1 MNDGTSFLGEGWR
14 RLAGRSLWASAVKS
28 LAVVAGVVAALL
40 RFLIGRDW
48 PIGAVV
54 AVCAAAAMLVVAAVV
69 AYDVA
74 RLRTTR
80 WRLTPERLEL
90 RSGITVR
97 QHRSIPLD
105 RVRSVNLRADPVA
118 RVFGLTVV
126 KVGTGEHAAE
136 GTELVLDP
144 LSRHEAESLRRTLL
158 RQDERP
164 ASGDGPLAE
173 LRWSWI
179 RYAPLSL
186 WSFTGAALV
195 LGALYKALDWFGA
208 KRFATEAADGLW
220 DWVTA
225 RPLVAVPL
233 ILAANLAVGV
243 LGAVLLFA
251 ESWGRYR
258 LEREPGRLRLH
269 RGLLTTRSLTLEERR
284 LRGVEISEPLLLRLG
299 GGARVMTIAT
309 GLGKADEHETED
321 AAALAPPLPRA
332 LAWSLATKIAAL
344 PTAPPPAA
352 PRADAALATPPPSPL
367 RADAFGRTGMS
378 AATGPAGRAPR
389 HAAPADAPWPATRAS
404 GPGTPGRHGTTGR
417 DASAGAAAERR
428 GAGAGGLWTD
438 GLETGGL
445 ETGALETAGLETGG
459 LETGGL
465 GMGALVPHPA
475 AARRRRIVR
484 ALVTVAVLAAAA
496 GLASWLLPWQWS
508 RAAVWAIPALALPFG
523 MWLAVESA
531 RSLGHALGRRYLV
544 VRRGAVVRSTI
555 ALDRGGVSG
564 WTITESYLQRRAGLL
579 TVSAATAAGKGHYD
593 VVDVDRGDGLELA
606 ARAVPGLLE
615 PFLVR
620 ERK

>member
-1 MNDGTSFLGEGWR
+1 MNDLRTRDAGASFLEEGWR
-14 RLAGRSLWASAVKS
+14 GLAGRSLWASAVKS
-28 LAVVAGVVAALL
+28 LAIVVGVVAGLL
-40 RFLIGRDW
+40 RFLTDRDW
-48 PIGAVV
+48 PIGGIV
-54 AVCAAAAMLVVAAVV
+54 AVCAAAALLIVAAVV
-69 AYDVA
+69 AYDVT

-105 RVRSVNLRADPVA
+105 RVRSVNLRADPVS

-144 LSRHEAESLRRTLL
+144 LTRHEAESLRRTLL

-164 ASGDGPLAE
+164 ASGDGPLVE

-186 WSFTGAALV
+186 WSFTGAALL
-195 LGALYKALDWFGA
+195 LGALYKALDSFGG
-208 KRFATEAADGLW
+208 KRLATEAAGGLW

-233 ILAANLAVGV
+233 ILAVNLAVGV

-299 GGARVMTIAT
+299 GGARVKTIAT

-321 AAALAPPLPRA
+321 AAALTPPLPRA
-332 LAWSLATKIAAL
+332 LAWTLATRIAD
-344 PTAPPPAA
+344 TPAA
-352 PRADAALATPPPSPL
+352 PPMPATSPTMGASHHGTVPGRHRAAGGDVSADAA
-367 RADAFGRTGMS
+367 
-378 AATGPAGRAPR
+378 AG
-389 HAAPADAPWPATRAS
+389 
-404 GPGTPGRHGTTGR
+404 
-417 DASAGAAAERR
+417 RR
-428 GAGAGGLWTD
+428 GADGPGAGGL
-438 GLETGGL
+438 GM
-445 ETGALETAGLETGG
+445 
-459 LETGGL
+459 GGL
-465 GMGALVPHPA
+465 GMGALVPHPV

-484 ALVTVAVLAAAA
+484 ALVTVAVLAAGA

-508 RAAVWAIPALALPFG
+508 RATVWAIPALALPFG
-523 MWLAVESA
+523 MWMAVESA
-531 RSLGHALGRRYLV
+531 RSLGHALGRRHLV
-544 VRRGAVVRSTI
+544 TRQGAVVRSTI
-555 ALDRGGVSG
+555 ALDRRGVSG
-564 WTITESYLQRRAGLL
+564 WTITESYFQRRNGLL

-620 ERK
+620 ERVQERVREKK

>member
-1 MNDGTSFLGEGWR
+1 MNDDAGASFLEEGWR

-28 LAVVAGVVAALL
+28 LAIVAGVVAGLL
-40 RFLIGRDW
+40 RFLTGLDW
-48 PIGAVV
+48 PIGGIV
-54 AVCAAAAMLVVAAVV
+54 AVCAAAAALVVSAVV

-80 WRLTPERLEL
+80 WRLTRERLEL
-90 RSGITVR
+90 RSGITLR
-97 QHRSIPLD
+97 RHRSIPLD

-144 LSRHEAESLRRTLL
+144 LTRHEAESLRRTLL

-164 ASGDGPLAE
+164 ADGDGPLAE

-195 LGALYKALDWFGA
+195 LGALYKGLDSFGA
-208 KRFATEAADGLW
+208 KRLATEAADGLW

-233 ILAANLAVGV
+233 ILAVNLAVGA

-299 GGARVMTIAT
+299 GGARVKTIAT

-321 AAALAPPLPRA
+321 AAALTPPLPRA
-332 LAWSLATKIAAL
+332 LAWSLATKIAN
-344 PTAPPPAA
+344 
-352 PRADAALATPPPSPL
+352 TP
-367 RADAFGRTGMS
+367 
-378 AATGPAGRAPR
+378 
-389 HAAPADAPWPATRAS
+389 APADAPWP
-404 GPGTPGRHGTTGR
+404 
-417 DASAGAAAERR
+417 
-428 GAGAGGLWTD
+428 
-438 GLETGGL
+438 
-445 ETGALETAGLETGG
+445 TA
-459 LETGGL
+459 GGL

-508 RAAVWAIPALALPFG
+508 RAAVWAVPTLALPFG

-531 RSLGHALGRRYLV
+531 RSLGHALGRRHLV
-544 VRRGAVVRSTI
+544 TRQGAVVRSTI
-555 ALDRGGVSG
+555 ALDRRGVSG
-564 WTITESYLQRRAGLL
+564 WTITESYFQRRGGLL

-620 ERK
+620 EKK

>member
-1 MNDGTSFLGEGWR
+1 MSFSEEGWR
-14 RLAGRSLWASAVKS
+14 GLAGRSLWASAVKS
-28 LAVVAGVVAALL
+28 LAIVVGVVAGLL
-40 RFLIGRDW
+40 RFLVGRDW
-48 PIGAVV
+48 PIGGIV
-54 AVCAAAAMLVVAAVV
+54 AVCAAAAVLIVAAVV
-69 AYDVA
+69 AYDVV

-105 RVRSVNLRADPVA
+105 RVRSVNLRADPVS

-144 LSRHEAESLRRTLL
+144 LTGHEAESLRRTLL
-158 RQDERP
+158 RQEERP

-195 LGALYKALDWFGA
+195 LGALYKALDSFGA
-208 KRFATEAADGLW
+208 KRLATEAADGVW
-220 DWVTA
+220 GWVTA

-233 ILAANLAVGV
+233 ILAVNVAVGV

-299 GGARVMTIAT
+299 GGARVKTIAT

-321 AAALAPPLPRA
+321 VAALTPPLPRA
-332 LAWSLATKIAAL
+332 LAWSLATKIANSPAL
-344 PTAPPPAA
+344 PATATPQTDGLAATPAAPPAA
-352 PRADAALATPPPSPL
+352 VPQGDALGRVGVPSTTGPT
-367 RADAFGRTGMS
+367 GRTPG
-378 AATGPAGRAPR
+378 
-389 HAAPADAPWPATRAS
+389 HAAPSDAPWPTAGAS
-404 GPGTPGRHGTTGR
+404 HHGTVPGRHRATGGDER
-417 DASAGAAAERR
+417 AVAAAGRH
-428 GAGAGGLWTD
+428 GADGPGVDRQGADRQGADRQGADGQGADAGGLVP
-438 GLETGGL
+438 
-445 ETGALETAGLETGG
+445 
-459 LETGGL
+459 
-465 GMGALVPHPA
+465 GALVPHPV
-475 AARRRRIVR
+475 AARRRRVVR
-484 ALVTVAVLAAAA
+484 ALVTVAVLAAGA

-508 RAAVWAIPALALPFG
+508 RVAVWAIPALALPFG
-523 MWLAVESA
+523 MWMAVESA
-531 RSLGHALGRRYLV
+531 RSLGHALGRRHLV
-544 VRRGAVVRSTI
+544 TRQGAVVRSTI
-555 ALDRGGVSG
+555 ALDRRGVSG
-564 WTITESYLQRRAGLL
+564 WTITESYFQRRDGLL

-620 ERK
+620 EKVREKK

>member
-1 MNDGTSFLGEGWR
+1 MNDDPFLEEGWR
-14 RLAGRSLWASAVKS
+14 RLAGRSLLASAVKS
-28 LAVVAGVVAALL
+28 LAIVAGVVAGLL
-40 RFLIGRDW
+40 RFLTSRDW
-48 PIGAVV
+48 PIGGIA
-54 AVCAAAAMLVVAAVV
+54 AVCAAAATLVVSAVV

-80 WRLTPERLEL
+80 WRLTRERLEL
-90 RSGITVR
+90 RSGVTLR
-97 QHRSIPLD
+97 RHRSIPLD

-144 LSRHEAESLRRTLL
+144 LTRHEAESLRRTLL

-164 ASGDGPLAE
+164 ASGEGPLAE

-195 LGALYKALDWFGA
+195 LGVLYKALNSFGA
-208 KRFATEAADGLW
+208 KRLVTEAADGLW

-233 ILAANLAVGV
+233 ILAVNLAVGV

-299 GGARVMTIAT
+299 GGARVKTIAT

-321 AAALAPPLPRA
+321 AAALTPPLPRA
-332 LAWSLATKIAAL
+332 LAWSLATKIANI
-344 PTAPPPAA
+344 P
-352 PRADAALATPPPSPL
+352 ATPPTPI
-367 RADAFGRTGMS
+367 
-378 AATGPAGRAPR
+378 APR
-389 HAAPADAPWPATRAS
+389 TDALGHAAPMDSPWPPAGVT
-404 GPGTPGRHGTTGR
+404 GHGTGRHRATER
-417 DASAGAAAERR
+417 DAGEAAEPEASAGA
-428 GAGAGGLWTD
+428 
-438 GLETGGL
+438 
-445 ETGALETAGLETGG
+445 
-459 LETGGL
+459 L

-484 ALVTVAVLAAAA
+484 ALVTVAVLALAA

-508 RAAVWAIPALALPFG
+508 RAAVWAIPAPALPFG

-531 RSLGHALGRRYLV
+531 RSLGHALGRRHLV
-544 VRRGAVVRSTI
+544 TRQGAVVRRTI
-555 ALDRGGVSG
+555 ALDRRGVSG
-564 WTITESYLQRRAGLL
+564 WTITESYFQRRSGLL

-620 ERK
+620 EKK

>member
-1 MNDGTSFLGEGWR
+1 MNDDAGATFLEEGWR

-28 LAVVAGVVAALL
+28 LAIVAGVVAGLL
-40 RFLIGRDW
+40 RFLVSRDW
-48 PIGAVV
+48 PLGGIA
-54 AVCAAAAMLVVAAVV
+54 AVCAAAATLVVSAVV

-80 WRLTPERLEL
+80 WRLTRERLEL
-90 RSGITVR
+90 RSGITLR
-97 QHRSIPLD
+97 RHRAIPLD

-144 LSRHEAESLRRTLL
+144 LTRHEAESLRRSLL
-158 RQDERP
+158 HQDERP
-164 ASGDGPLAE
+164 ASGEGPLAE

-195 LGALYKALDWFGA
+195 LGALYKALNSFGA
-208 KRFATEAADGLW
+208 KRLVTEAADGLW

-233 ILAANLAVGV
+233 ILAVNLAVGV

-299 GGARVMTIAT
+299 GGARVKTIAT

-321 AAALAPPLPRA
+321 AAALTPPLPRA
-332 LAWSLATKIAAL
+332 LAWPLATKIAN
-344 PTAPPPAA
+344 TPAA
-352 PRADAALATPPPSPL
+352 PPTPI
-367 RADAFGRTGMS
+367 
-378 AATGPAGRAPR
+378 APR
-389 HAAPADAPWPATRAS
+389 TDALGHAAPMDSPWPPAGVT
-404 GPGTPGRHGTTGR
+404 GHGTGRHRATER
-417 DASAGAAAERR
+417 DAGDAAGP
-428 GAGAGGLWTD
+428 
-438 GLETGGL
+438 
-445 ETGALETAGLETGG
+445 ETGAD
-459 LETGGL
+459 GL

-484 ALVTVAVLAAAA
+484 ALVTVAVLALAA

-508 RAAVWAIPALALPFG
+508 RAAVWAVPALALPFG

-531 RSLGHALGRRYLV
+531 RSLGHALGRRHLV
-544 VRRGAVVRSTI
+544 TRQGAVVRRTI
-555 ALDRGGVSG
+555 ALDRRGVSG
-564 WTITESYLQRRAGLL
+564 WTITESYFQRRGGLL

-620 ERK
+620 EKK

>member
-1 MNDGTSFLGEGWR
+1 MNHDAGTSFLEEGWR

-28 LAVVAGVVAALL
+28 LAIVAGVVAGLL
-40 RFLIGRDW
+40 RFLTGQDW
-48 PIGAVV
+48 PIGAIV

-144 LSRHEAESLRRTLL
+144 LGKREAESLRRTLL

-195 LGALYKALDWFGA
+195 LGTLYKALDSFGA
-208 KRFATEAADGLW
+208 ERFATEVADGLW

-233 ILAANLAVGV
+233 ILAVNLAVGV

-299 GGARVMTIAT
+299 GGARVKTIAT

-321 AAALAPPLPRA
+321 AAALTPPLPRA
-332 LAWSLATKIAAL
+332 LAWSLATKIANTPA
-344 PTAPPPAA
+344 APPP
-352 PRADAALATPPPSPL
+352 PATPRSDVPQT
-367 RADAFGRTGMS
+367 DARWTDARWS
-378 AATGPAGRAPR
+378 A
-389 HAAPADAPWPATRAS
+389 
-404 GPGTPGRHGTTGR
+404 
-417 DASAGAAAERR
+417 
-428 GAGAGGLWTD
+428 AGAGGHGTVPGRHRAGGRD
-438 GLETGGL
+438 GGEAAGPDAGAGGP
-445 ETGALETAGLETGG
+445 
-459 LETGGL
+459 

-496 GLASWLLPWQWS
+496 GLASWSLPWQWS

-531 RSLGHALGRRYLV
+531 GSLGHVLGRRHLV
-544 VRRGAVVRSTI
+544 TRQGAVVRRTI
-555 ALDRGGVSG
+555 ALDRRGVSG
-564 WTITESYLQRRAGLL
+564 WTITESYFQRRDGLL

-620 ERK
+620 EKK

>member
-1 MNDGTSFLGEGWR
+1 MNDHAGAISPEGGWR

-28 LAVVAGVVAALL
+28 LAIVAGVVAALL
-40 RFLIGRDW
+40 RFLTGRDW
-48 PIGAVV
+48 PIGGVV
-54 AVCAAAAMLVVAAVV
+54 ALCAAAAVLVVAAVV

-90 RSGITVR
+90 RSGLTVR

-144 LSRHEAESLRRTLL
+144 LTRHEAESLRRTLL

-164 ASGDGPLAE
+164 ASGEGPLAR

-195 LGALYKALDWFGA
+195 LGALYKALDSFGA
-208 KRFATEAADGLW
+208 KGLVTEAADGLW

-233 ILAANLAVGV
+233 LLAANLAVGV
-243 LGAVLLFA
+243 LGSVLLFA

-299 GGARVMTIAT
+299 GGARLRTIAT

-321 AAALAPPLPRA
+321 AAALTPPLPRA
-332 LAWSLATKIAAL
+332 LAWSLATEIATL
-344 PTAPPPAA
+344 PTAPPPSA
-352 PRADAALATPPPSPL
+352 PQ
-367 RADAFGRTGMS
+367 
-378 AATGPAGRAPR
+378 AG
-389 HAAPADAPWPATRAS
+389 AS
-404 GPGTPGRHGTTGR
+404 GHGTPGTGR
-417 DASAGAAAERR
+417 AASADAR
-428 GAGAGGLWTD
+428 
-438 GLETGGL
+438 
-445 ETGALETAGLETGG
+445 
-459 LETGGL
+459 GL
-465 GMGALVPHPA
+465 GMGSLVPHPA

-508 RAAVWAIPALALPFG
+508 RAAVWAVPALALPFG

-531 RSLGHALGRRYLV
+531 RSLGHALGRRHLLT
-544 VRRGAVVRSTI
+544 RQGAVVRRTI
-555 ALDRGGVSG
+555 ALDRRGVSG
-564 WTITESYLQRRAGLL
+564 WTITESYFQRRDGLL
-579 TVSAATAAGKGHYD
+579 TVSAATAAGKGRYD

-620 ERK
+620 EKK

>member
-1 MNDGTSFLGEGWR
+1 MNGLPARSGGLEAPLPHDAGGRHRVGGADSGDAWR

-28 LAVVAGVVAALL
+28 LPIAAGVVFGLA
-40 RFLIGRDW
+40 RFATGDGW
-48 PIGAVV
+48 PIGVVV
-54 AVCAAAAMLVVAAVV
+54 AVCAAAATLVVAAVL

-105 RVRSVNLRADPVA
+105 RVRSVNLRADPVS

-144 LSRHEAESLRRTLL
+144 LTRHEAESLRRTLL
-158 RQDERP
+158 RQDGRP
-164 ASGDGPLAE
+164 TPGDGPLVE
-173 LRWSWI
+173 LSWSWI
-179 RYAPLSL
+179 RYAPLSV
-186 WSFTGAALV
+186 WSITGAAVV

-208 KRFATEAADGLW
+208 KRFAKEAATGLW

-233 ILAANLAVGV
+233 ILAVNLAVGV
-243 LGAVLLFA
+243 LGAALLFA

-299 GGARVMTIAT
+299 GGARVKTIAT

-321 AAALAPPLPRA
+321 AAALTPPLPRA
-332 LAWSLATKIAAL
+332 LAWDLAAKI
-344 PTAPPPAA
+344 TAPARPEPGTA
-352 PRADAALATPPPSPL
+352 
-367 RADAFGRTGMS
+367 
-378 AATGPAGRAPR
+378 
-389 HAAPADAPWPATRAS
+389 
-404 GPGTPGRHGTTGR
+404 GPGVSTAGLG
-417 DASAGAAAERR
+417 AGAAGPGMGAAGP
-428 GAGAGGLWTD
+428 GAGAAGPGM
-438 GLETGGL
+438 
-445 ETGALETAGLETGG
+445 GAAE
-459 LETGGL
+459 L
-465 GMGALVPHPA
+465 GMGGLVPHPV
-475 AARRRRIVR
+475 AARRKRIVR
-484 ALVTVAVLAAAA
+484 ALVTVAVLAACA
-496 GLASWLLPWQWS
+496 GLASWLLPWEWS
-508 RAAVWAIPALALPFG
+508 RTAVWAIPVVALPFG
-523 MWLAVESA
+523 MWAAVVSA
-531 RSLGHALGRRYLV
+531 GNLGHALGRRHLV
-544 VRRGAVVRSTI
+544 TRQGAVVRSTI
-555 ALDRGGVSG
+555 ALDRRGVSG
-564 WTITESYLQRRAGLL
+564 WTITESYFQRRNGLL

-620 ERK
+620 EKK

>member
-1 MNDGTSFLGEGWR
+1 MNDDPLLEEGWR
-14 RLAGRSLWASAVKS
+14 RLAGRSLLASAVKS
-28 LAVVAGVVAALL
+28 LAIVAGVVAGLL
-40 RFLIGRDW
+40 RFLTSRDW
-48 PIGAVV
+48 PIGGIA
-54 AVCAAAAMLVVAAVV
+54 AVCAAAATLVVSAVV

-80 WRLTPERLEL
+80 WRLTRERLEL
-90 RSGITVR
+90 RSGITLR
-97 QHRSIPLD
+97 RHRSIPLD

-144 LSRHEAESLRRTLL
+144 LARHEAESLRRTLL

-164 ASGDGPLAE
+164 AAGDGPLAE

-195 LGALYKALDWFGA
+195 LGALYKALNSFGA
-208 KRFATEAADGLW
+208 KRLVTEAADGLW

-233 ILAANLAVGV
+233 ILAVNLAVGV

-258 LEREPGRLRLH
+258 LEREPGRLRLR

-299 GGARVMTIAT
+299 GGARVKTIAT

-321 AAALAPPLPRA
+321 TAALTPPLPRA
-332 LAWSLATKIAAL
+332 LAWSLAAKIAN
-344 PTAPPPAA
+344 TPAA
-352 PRADAALATPPPSPL
+352 PPTPVTPRTDALGLP
-367 RADAFGRTGMS
+367 GHG
-378 AATGPAGRAPR
+378 AA
-389 HAAPADAPWPATRAS
+389 
-404 GPGTPGRHGTTGR
+404 PGRHRATER
-417 DASAGAAAERR
+417 DAGEAAGPDAAA
-428 GAGAGGLWTD
+428 GGP
-438 GLETGGL
+438 
-445 ETGALETAGLETGG
+445 A
-459 LETGGL
+459 
-465 GMGALVPHPA
+465 MGTLVPHPA
-475 AARRRRIVR
+475 AAGRRRIVR

-531 RSLGHALGRRYLV
+531 RSLGHALGRRHLLT
-544 VRRGAVVRSTI
+544 RQGAVVRRTI
-555 ALDRGGVSG
+555 ALDRRGVSG
-564 WTITESYLQRRAGLL
+564 WTITESYFQRRSGLL

-593 VVDVDRGDGLELA
+593 VVDVDRDDGLELA
-606 ARAVPGLLE
+606 ALAVPGLLE

-620 ERK
+620 EKK

>member
-1 MNDGTSFLGEGWR
+1 MNDDPFPDEGWR
-14 RLAGRSLWASAVKS
+14 RLAGRSLLASAVKS
-28 LAVVAGVVAALL
+28 LAIVAGVVAGLL
-40 RFLIGRDW
+40 RFLTSRDW
-48 PIGAVV
+48 PIGGIA
-54 AVCAAAAMLVVAAVV
+54 AVCAAAAMLVVSAVV

-80 WRLTPERLEL
+80 WRLTRERLEL
-90 RSGITVR
+90 RSGITLR
-97 QHRSIPLD
+97 RHRAIPLD

-144 LSRHEAESLRRTLL
+144 LTRHEAESLRRTLL

-164 ASGDGPLAE
+164 ASGEGPLAE

-195 LGALYKALDWFGA
+195 LGALYKALNSFGA
-208 KRFATEAADGLW
+208 KRLVTEAADGLW

-233 ILAANLAVGV
+233 ILAVNLAVGV

-299 GGARVMTIAT
+299 GGARVKTIAT

-321 AAALAPPLPRA
+321 AAALTPPLPRA
-332 LAWSLATKIAAL
+332 MAWSLATKIANS
-344 PTAPPPAA
+344 PAA
-352 PRADAALATPPPSPL
+352 PPAPAIPRTDALGHATP
-367 RADAFGRTGMS
+367 M
-378 AATGPAGRAPR
+378 
-389 HAAPADAPWPATRAS
+389 DAPWPTAGVTGHGAA
-404 GPGTPGRHGTTGR
+404 PGRHRATER
-417 DASAGAAAERR
+417 DAGEAAGPDT
-428 GAGAGGLWTD
+428 GAGGL
-438 GLETGGL
+438 
-445 ETGALETAGLETGG
+445 A
-459 LETGGL
+459 
-465 GMGALVPHPA
+465 MGALVPHPA
-475 AARRRRIVR
+475 AAGRRRIVR
-484 ALVTVAVLAAAA
+484 ALVTVAVLAASA

-531 RSLGHALGRRYLV
+531 RSLGHALGRRHLLT
-544 VRRGAVVRSTI
+544 RQGAVVRRTI
-555 ALDRGGVSG
+555 ALDRRGVSG
-564 WTITESYLQRRAGLL
+564 WTITESYFQRRSGLL

-620 ERK
+620 EKK

>member
-1 MNDGTSFLGEGWR
+1 MGGAESQDDWR

-28 LAVVAGVVAALL
+28 LPIAAGVVFGVG
-40 RFLIGRDW
+40 RFAMGDGR
-48 PIGAVV
+48 PTGVVV
-54 AVCAAAAMLVVAAVV
+54 AVCAAAAMLVVAAVL

-105 RVRSVNLRADPVA
+105 RVRSVNLRADPVS

-136 GTELVLDP
+136 GTELALDP
-144 LSRHEAESLRRTLL
+144 LARHEAESLRRTLL

-164 ASGDGPLAE
+164 APGDGPLVE

-179 RYAPLSL
+179 RYAPLSV
-186 WSFTGAALV
+186 WSITGAAVV
-195 LGALYKALDWFGA
+195 LGALYKALGWFGA
-208 KRFATEAADGLW
+208 KRFAAEAATGLW
-220 DWVTA
+220 GWVTA

-243 LGAVLLFA
+243 LGATLLFA

-299 GGARVMTIAT
+299 GGARVKTIAT
-309 GLGKADEHETED
+309 GLGKADEHETDD
-321 AAALAPPLPRA
+321 AAALTPPLPRA
-332 LAWSLATKIAAL
+332 LAWDLATKIAD
-344 PTAPPPAA
+344 T
-352 PRADAALATPPPSPL
+352 
-367 RADAFGRTGMS
+367 GRPEAG
-378 AATGPAGRAPR
+378 ATGP
-389 HAAPADAPWPATRAS
+389 
-404 GPGTPGRHGTTGR
+404 GT
-417 DASAGAAAERR
+417 GAAGM
-428 GAGAGGLWTD
+428 GA
-438 GLETGGL
+438 
-445 ETGALETAGLETGG
+445 
-459 LETGGL
+459 
-465 GMGALVPHPA
+465 GALVPHPV
-475 AARRRRIVR
+475 AARRKRIVR
-484 ALVTVAVLAAAA
+484 ALVTVAVLAACA
-496 GLASWLLPWQWS
+496 GLGSWLLPWEWS
-508 RAAVWAIPALALPFG
+508 RTAVWAIPAVALPFG
-523 MWLAVESA
+523 IWAAVESA
-531 RSLGHALGRRYLV
+531 GNLGHALGRRHLV
-544 VRRGAVVRSTI
+544 TRQGAVVRSTI
-555 ALDRGGVSG
+555 ALDRRGVSG
-564 WTITESYLQRRAGLL
+564 WTITESYFQRRNGLL

-620 ERK
+620 EKK

>member
-1 MNDGTSFLGEGWR
+1 VNDDALEGGWR
-14 RLAGRSLWASAVKS
+14 RLAGRSLCASAVKS
-28 LAVVAGVVAALL
+28 LAIVVGVVAGLL
-40 RFLIGRDW
+40 RFLTGRDW
-48 PIGAVV
+48 PIGGVV
-54 AVCAAAAMLVVAAVV
+54 AVCAAAATLVVAAVV

-80 WRLTPERLEL
+80 WRLTRERLEL

-97 QHRSIPLD
+97 QHRSLPLD

-118 RVFGLTVV
+118 RLFGLTVV

-144 LSRHEAESLRRTLL
+144 LTRHEAESLRRTLL

-195 LGALYKALDWFGA
+195 LGALYKALDSFGA
-208 KRFATEAADGLW
+208 KRLATEAAGGLW
-220 DWVTA
+220 AWVTA

-233 ILAANLAVGV
+233 ILAVNLAVGA

-299 GGARVMTIAT
+299 GGARVKTIAT

-321 AAALAPPLPRA
+321 AAALTPPLPRA
-332 LAWSLATKIAAL
+332 LAWSLATKIATL
-344 PTAPPPAA
+344 PTLTTAPPPTA
-352 PRADAALATPPPSPL
+352 PQADAL
-367 RADAFGRTGMS
+367 GRTGMP
-378 AATGPAGRAPR
+378 AATGPVGHAPR
-389 HAAPADAPWPATRAS
+389 HAALTDAPSPATGVSSHGAPERRNE
-404 GPGTPGRHGTTGR
+404 TGRHSGTGRHSAAGR
-417 DASAGAAAERR
+417 DASVDAAVERR
-428 GAGAGGLWTD
+428 GADAGGL
-438 GLETGGL
+438 GV
-445 ETGALETAGLETGG
+445 
-459 LETGGL
+459 
-465 GMGALVPHPA
+465 GALVPHPV

-531 RSLGHALGRRYLV
+531 GSLGHALGRRHLV
-544 VRRGAVVRSTI
+544 TRQGAVVRSTI
-555 ALDRGGVSG
+555 ALDRRGVSG
-564 WTITESYLQRRAGLL
+564 WTITESYFQRRHGLL

-620 ERK
+620 EKK